1 MFVRRTIRRGGYQ
14 PPAQHKLKSQEM
26 LGEFAPVSHIY
37 TIQPNTQVRYLAG
50 DMVAAPTNGVC
61 KNNNL
66 PCELT
71 YSFRA

>member
-1 MFVRRTIRRGGYQ
+1 MPTSFGISLIIFLLNRQHPDKLLFEWQTIRRGGYQ

-50 DMVAAPTNGVC
+50 GW
-61 KNNNL
+61 
-66 PCELT
+66 
-71 YSFRA
+71 